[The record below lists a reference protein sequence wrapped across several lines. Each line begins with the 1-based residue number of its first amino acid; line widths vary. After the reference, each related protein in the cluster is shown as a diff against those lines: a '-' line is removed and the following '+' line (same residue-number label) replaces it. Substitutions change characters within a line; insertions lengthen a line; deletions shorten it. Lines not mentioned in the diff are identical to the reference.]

1 MSISI
6 ALPVLLLII
15 FLVWLVLALVRG
27 EAAATDFWWK
37 LLIGVAVLATF
48 GAGHLG

>member
-6 ALPVLLLII
+6 ALPLLLLII
-15 FLVWLVLALVRG
+15 FLVWLVLCIVRAEVSG
-27 EAAATDFWWK
+27 SDFWWK

-48 GAGHLG
+48 GAGHIG